1 MLDTEFQEAFRDSAK
16 DLIGRHDNM
25 ARCRQKPQNPAVD
38 RKVWAEV
45 AEAGWFSLLVPE
57 EAGGLGRNLADLSVI
72 AQQAGEQLFA
82 EPYLAGSVQIVQA
95 LLGAPAGAL
104 RDELLERAM
113 AGELVAGLAWQETLG
128 QLEITD
134 PVVTA
139 TRQGEELVLSG
150 TKRLVGPV
158 EGADGWLLVAHTDD
172 GQGALIWV
180 AAEDKPQR
188 KDYPQV
194 DGSVL
199 SDLVFDGVKVP
210 ANRVIMAGDGT
221 LQNVNRANDMTRLM
235 AAAELV
241 GVMRRAFDMTV
252 DYMKVRKQFGK
263 PIASFQAL
271 KHRAVHAWVEIQV
284 ASAALNDA
292 IATAQA
298 DGSDAVLARQA
309 SRAKARCSAAALSIT
324 RQCIQF
330 HGAIGY
336 TDEYDIGLYLK
347 RAMVLSAWL
356 GNASTHRARYL
367 ELTPALSDAVQEVVD
382 VEIPQDQDW
391 NAMSDRD
398 FRNMLRTFYRRNY
411 PENLRNIQRRLT
423 WEEVRDWTMTLSRQ
437 GWIAPGWPKEFGGM
451 GLSPEKLL
459 AYVEEQEN
467 YGVARTIDQGVI
479 MVGPLLIKYG
489 TPEQHAEFLPKML
502 NAEHRWS
509 QGYSEP
515 NAGSDLASL
524 KTSAVLDGDEFIV
537 NGQKIWTTMA
547 HSSNYIFAL
556 VRTDNNAKKQAGISF
571 LLIDLD
577 SPGITVRPIKDIA
590 GHTEFC
596 EVFFENVRVPVRNLV
611 GEVNQGW
618 TMAKALLGFE
628 RIFLGSPKQGR
639 YALSQLNALARERD
653 LFKDPVFRAK
663 YAELLMDVDDQ
674 AAAYSEFAEYIKRG
688 DNLPPSVSLLKV
700 WGTQAYQRVCQA
712 LMEAAQESGSV
723 DAAYDT
729 DVSSLNPPAILFNS
743 IPSTIYG
750 GSTEVQ
756 CEILARA
763 VLGITE

>member
-1 MLDTEFQEAFRDSAK
+1 MIDTEFQQAFRDSAK
-16 DLIGRHDNM
+16 DLISRHDNM
-25 ARCRQKPQNPAVD
+25 ARCRNKASRPAVD
-38 RKVWAEV
+38 RTVWKEIAD
-45 AEAGWFSLLVPE
+45 AGWFSLLVPE
-57 EAGGLGRNLADLSVI
+57 SMGGLGRPLADLSVI

-82 EPYLAGSVQIVQA
+82 EPYLVGAVQVVQT
-95 LLGAPAGAL
+95 LLGTPASEL
-104 RDELLERAM
+104 RDHLLERATS
-113 AGELVAGLAWQETLG
+113 ADLVAGLAWQESLG
-128 QLEITD
+128 QLAIGV
-134 PVVTA
+134 PAVTA
-139 TRQGEELVLSG
+139 SRQEADLVLKG

-158 EGADGWLLVAHTDD
+158 DGADGWLLVARGDD
-172 GQGALIWV
+172 GQAMLLWV
-180 AAEDKPQR
+180 TAQDQVLRKP
-188 KDYPQV
+188 YPQV
-194 DGSVL
+194 DGSVVA
-199 SDLVFDGVKVP
+199 DLTFDGV
-210 ANRVIMAGDGT
+210 RVSADRVLMSGAGT
-221 LQNVNRANDMTRLM
+221 LENVNRANDMTRLM
-235 AAAELV
+235 AAAELL
-241 GVMRRAFDMTV
+241 GVMRRAFDMTIE
-252 DYMKVRKQFGK
+252 YMKMRKQFGK
-263 PIASFQAL
+263 PIATFQAL
-271 KHRAVHAWVEIQV
+271 KHRAVHAWVEIEIAQ
-284 ASAALNDA
+284 AALNDA
-292 IATAQA
+292 IQIVQNGG
-298 DGSDAVLARQA
+298 DLARQA

-336 TDEYDIGLYLK
+336 TDEYAIGLYLK
-347 RAMVLSAWL
+347 RAMVLSSWL
-356 GNASTHRARYL
+356 GNAAAHRARYL
-367 ELTPALSDAVQEVVD
+367 DLAPAITDTTQEIID
-382 VEIPQDQDW
+382 VEPPADGDW
-391 NAMSDRD
+391 NAMSDAD
-398 FRNMLRTFYRRNY
+398 FRNMLRTFYRRHY
-411 PENLRNIQRRLT
+411 PEKLRNIQRRLT
-423 WEEVRDWTMTLSRQ
+423 WEEVREWTLTLSRQ
-437 GWIAPGWPKEFGGM
+437 GWLAPGWPKSFGGM

-479 MVGPLLIKYG
+479 MVAPLLIRYG
-489 TPEQHAEFLPKML
+489 TPEQQAEFLPKML
-502 NAEHRWS
+502 TAEHRWC

-524 KTSAVLDGDEFIV
+524 KTSAVLDGDVFVV

-556 VRTDNNAKKQAGISF
+556 VRTDPEAKKQAGISF
-571 LLIDLD
+571 LLIDLE
-577 SPGITVRPIKDIA
+577 SEGITVRPIKDIA

-639 YALSQLNALARERD
+639 YAMSQLNALARERG
-653 LFKDPVFRAK
+653 LFGEPVFRSK

-674 AAAYSEFAEYIKRG
+674 AAAYAQFAEFIKRG
-688 DNLPPSVSLLKV
+688 EDLPPSVSLLKV
-700 WGTQAYQRVCQA
+700 WGTQTYQRVCLA

-729 DVSSLNPPAILFNS
+729 DVDSLNPPAILFNS
-743 IPSTIYG
+743 IPATIYG